1 MQAEEHKGENKVID
15 AILNRRSI
23 REFTGSPVS
32 TENINIILNAGRWAP
47 SGLNNQPWRFIVIR
61 EKDTIMK
68 VSECTHYTK
77 VVAGAPLL
85 IAVYL
90 DTENSYNYTKD
101 VQAIGAAIQNMLL
114 ATCELGLGAVWLG
127 EILKQ
132 CEKVNSILDCP
143 ESFELMAVLAIG
155 EPVPKE
161 RTSPRKELKELVFEE
176 KYGKVWEG

>member
-1 MQAEEHKGENKVID
+1 MPVIGDRKVID
-15 AILNRRSI
+15 TILKRRSV
-23 REFTGSPVS
+23 REFTESPVS
-32 TENINIILNAGRWAP
+32 TEDINSILNAGRWAP

-61 EKDTIMK
+61 EKDTIVQ

-90 DTENSYNYTKD
+90 DTENSYSHTKD
-101 VQAIGAAIQNMLL
+101 VQAVGAAIQNMLL
-114 ATCELGLGAVWLG
+114 AVCELGLGAVWLG

-132 CEKVNSILDCP
+132 SEKVNSVLECP
-143 ESFELMAVLAIG
+143 ASFELMAVLAIG
-155 EPVPKE
+155 KPVPKE

-176 KYGKVWEG
+176 KYGNVWEG

>member
-1 MQAEEHKGENKVID
+1 MPVIGDRKVID
-15 AILNRRSI
+15 TILKRRSV
-23 REFTGSPVS
+23 REFTDKPISK
-32 TENINIILNAGRWAP
+32 EEINTILNAGRWAP

-61 EKDTIMK
+61 EKDTIVQ

-90 DTENSYNYTKD
+90 DTENSYSHTKD
-101 VQAIGAAIQNMLL
+101 VQAVGAAIQNMLL
-114 ATCELGLGAVWLG
+114 AVCELGLGAVWLG

-132 CEKVNSILDCP
+132 SEKVNSVLECP
-143 ESFELMAVLAIG
+143 ASFELMAVLAIG
-155 EPVPKE
+155 KPVPKE

-176 KYGKVWEG
+176 KHGNVWEG

>member
-1 MQAEEHKGENKVID
+1 MPVTGDSKVID
-15 AILNRRSI
+15 TILKRRSV
-23 REFTGSPVS
+23 REFTDSPVS
-32 TENINIILNAGRWAP
+32 TEDINSILNAGRWAP

-61 EKDTIMK
+61 KKDTIMQL
-68 VSECTHYTK
+68 SECTHYTK

-90 DTENSYNYTKD
+90 DTENSYSHTKD
-101 VQAIGAAIQNMLL
+101 VQAVGAAIQNMLL
-114 ATCELGLGAVWLG
+114 ASCELGLGTVWLG

-132 CEKVNSILDCP
+132 GDRVNSILECP

-155 EPVPKE
+155 TPVPKE

-176 KYGKVWEG
+176 KYGNVWEG